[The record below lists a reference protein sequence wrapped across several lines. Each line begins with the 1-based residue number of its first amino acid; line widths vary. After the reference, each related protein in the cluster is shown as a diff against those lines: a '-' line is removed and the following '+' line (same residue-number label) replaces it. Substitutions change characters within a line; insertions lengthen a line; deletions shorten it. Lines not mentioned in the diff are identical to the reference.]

1 MLTREGALVILAFVI
16 LYKFG
21 DALAGT
27 MSNPLYVSLGFTK
40 VELANIGKIYGF
52 AASLGGL
59 ALGGVVV
66 LRLGVMRAL
75 FLCGVLQ
82 MLSNLMYAAQVAA
95 GHNLVALALTIG
107 VENLTGGM
115 GSAAFVAYLSGLCN
129 IAFTATQYALLSS
142 LAAVGRTTLSASG
155 GALADA
161 LGWTPFFLLS
171 TAACLPGLAL
181 LLWIMRG
188 ENRRL
193 PRPAAAGQP

>member
-1 MLTREGALVILAFVI
+1 LTPEPGGVSAPEKFPGVTAAARVAAWARRAVVAPFGDILTRDGALTILAFVV

-40 VELANIGKIYGF
+40 VELANIGKVYGF
-52 AASLGGL
+52 AASLAGL

-75 FLCGVLQ
+75 FVCGVLQ
-82 MLSNLMYAAQVAA
+82 MLSNLMYAAQVWA
-95 GHNLVALALTIG
+95 GHNLLALALTIG

-142 LAAVGRTTLSASG
+142 LAAVGRTTLSA
-155 GALADA
+155 
-161 LGWTPFFLLS
+161 
-171 TAACLPGLAL
+171 
-181 LLWIMRG
+181 
-188 ENRRL
+188 
-193 PRPAAAGQP
+193 

>member
-1 MLTREGALVILAFVI
+1 MLTRNGVLAILAFVI

-52 AASLGGL
+52 AASLAGL

-75 FLCGVLQ
+75 LVCGVLQ
-82 MLSNLMYAAQVAA
+82 MLSNLMYALQVSA
-95 GHNLVALALTIG
+95 GHSLVALAFTIG

-155 GALADA
+155 GALADIV
-161 LGWTPFFLLS
+161 GWSPFFILA
-171 TAACLPGLAL
+171 TAACLPGLAI
-181 LLWIMRG
+181 LLWIMR
-188 ENRRL
+188 EEVSRR
-193 PRPAAAGQP
+193 PR